1 MSKKELVKNIIEEL
15 IVQGKDFHEITQG
28 TLVHVKGLEN
38 ISKTTIKRA
47 KNEYK
52 KEKIVVKSNYK
63 ETLIKRK
70 IYKYLDRYP
79 KTSLSDLRE
88 ALSEIPPAKISEYF
102 LYWTRKREKTKTLRA
117 QKRVLVNPRKLKEMV
132 FNFLNNNEE
141 ANCEDLF
148 KAFPEANKS
157 SVTSYFGHWKKKRTH
172 HEKGKE
178 GSLYH
183 VIFRYLDNHPASTI
197 DTLHQSFTDVPKR
210 SLEVYLNLWQKKQA
224 ETQENRATSNKSSQR
239 HKSKPESNRLQKE
252 QKEKAIISE
261 LLDAINPVKSEGKPA
276 KKRSMK
282 GPKKPETVEFKSI
295 SPLDNEKINELKQ
308 KIEEQKL
315 TLTALEV
322 ENSLLKDNFKSN
334 LIEGFESM
342 TRTELKDVKEFLKT
356 YVKGMETS

>member
-1 MSKKELVKNIIEEL
+1 MSKKELVKNIIDEL

-28 TLVHVKGLEN
+28 TLVQVKGLEN

-79 KTSLSDLRE
+79 KTTLSDLRE
-88 ALSEIPPAKISEYF
+88 ALPEIPPAKISEYY
-102 LYWTRKREKTKTLRA
+102 LYWTRKREKAKTHKV
-117 QKRVLVNPRKLKEMV
+117 QKRVIVNPRKLKEMV
-132 FNFLNNNEE
+132 FNYLNNSEE
-141 ANCEDLF
+141 ATCEDLF
-148 KAFPEANKS
+148 KAFPEANRS

-183 VIFRYLDNHPASTI
+183 VIFRFLDSHPDSTI
-197 DTLHQSFTDVPKR
+197 DTLHQSFADVPKR
-210 SLEVYLNLWQKKQA
+210 SLEVYLNLWQKKQGEA
-224 ETQENRATSNKSSQR
+224 QENQAESDINDLEKNKLKHERVKRVKQAKAKTSEKHSAVE
-239 HKSKPESNRLQKE
+239 HPFGGLQTLKRRK
-252 QKEKAIISE
+252 QKT
-261 LLDAINPVKSEGKPA
+261 V
-276 KKRSMK
+276 
-282 GPKKPETVEFKSI
+282 KKPETVEFSSI
-295 SPLDNEKINELKQ
+295 SPLENKQIRELKQ

-322 ENSLLKDNFKSN
+322 ENSLLKDNFQSN

-342 TRTELKDVKEFLKT
+342 THSELKDVKEFIKT
-356 YVKGMETS
+356 YVKGMETE